1 MEDGMLE
8 NRLRAQQV
16 LRQRV
21 GRLGVEHVDVALA
34 AEDLP
39 QRLNMMALGDLVE
52 RDAHDVAVDTAQVD
66 AELARL
72 RDHDVRVVRDAH
84 LDRVEVRVV
93 EDIETAAAEALGEDR
108 GEAVH
113 ALGNRPQPLGAVVD
127 GVHAGDHGEQHLRGA
142 DVRGRLV
149 AADVLLAR
157 LQGEAQ
163 RGRTVGVDRDAHEAP
178 WHQALEPIADG
189 HVGGVRTAEADRH
202 AEPLHRAD
210 GNIGTDRG
218 RRREQDESQRI
229 GRDDGERLASM
240 ELLDRAAPVAH
251 TAVCTRMLQE
261 RADELAVRQP
271 LLEVGDDNLDA
282 ERLRAGLD
290 HGDRLRQRVG
300 VDEERAR
307 VLLGV
312 AEAQRHR
319 LGRGGRLVEQRR
331 VGARQAR
338 QVGDDGLVVE
348 QRLEAPLRDLG
359 LIRRV
364 RRVPGGILEHL
375 AEHHLRRVR
384 AVVAEADHLRHHA
397 VALTDLAQLIQHFDL
412 GCGGRNVERLAHLD
426 CLRHSR
432 SLERIKGVVAELL
445 QHRELVGLTW
455 ADVPRGER
463 HRLLELE
470 QSRPL
475 RVRGRVRL
483 RSHLQCLSRTRPKR
497 SHSP

>member
-1 MEDGMLE
+1 MLE

-21 GRLGVEHVDVALA
+21 GRLGVEHIDVALA

-39 QRLNMMALGDLVE
+39 ERLYVMALGDLVK

-163 RGRTVGVDRDAHEAP
+163 RGRAVGVDRDAHEAS

-189 HVGGVRTAEADRH
+189 HVGGMRTAEADRH

-210 GNIGTDRG
+210 GNIGTHRG
-218 RRREQDESQRI
+218 RRRKQDEGQRI
-229 GRDDGERLASM
+229 GSDDGESIATM

-251 TAVCTRMLQE
+251 ATVCTRMLQE
-261 RADELAVRQP
+261 RTDEIAVRQP
-271 LLEVGDDNLDA
+271 LLEVGDHNLNA
-282 ERLRAGLD
+282 ERLGAGLD

-307 VLLGV
+307 VLLRV
-312 AEAQRHR
+312 SKAQRHR
-319 LGRGGRLVEQRR
+319 LGRGRCLIKQRR
-331 VGARQAR
+331 VGTRQAR
-338 QVGDDGLVVE
+338 QIGDDRLVVE
-348 QRLEAPLRDLG
+348 QRLEAPLRNLR
-359 LIRRV
+359 LVRRV
-364 RRVPGGILEHL
+364 RRVPGRILEHL
-375 AEHHLRRVR
+375 AEHHLRGMR
-384 AVVAEADHLRHHA
+384 AVVAKADHLRHDA
-397 VALTDLAQLIQHFDL
+397 VALTDLAQLIKHFDL
-412 GCGGRNVERLAHLD
+412 GCGRRDVERLTHQD
-426 CLRHSR
+426 RLRHSC
-432 SLERIKGVVAELL
+432 SLERIKGVVAELV
-445 QHRELVGLTW
+445 QHRELVGLAR

-463 HRLLELE
+463 RRVLELK
-470 QSRPL
+470 QRRPL